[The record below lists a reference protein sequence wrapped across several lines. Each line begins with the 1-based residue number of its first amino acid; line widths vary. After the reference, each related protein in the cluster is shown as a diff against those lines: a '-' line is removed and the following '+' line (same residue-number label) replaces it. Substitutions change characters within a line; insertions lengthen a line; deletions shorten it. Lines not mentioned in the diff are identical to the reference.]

1 MKNNVNDN
9 NKLAFSL
16 DDGGFISRTLR
27 HEALKKGIAAAAA
40 GVLFAIAS
48 EALFPSNES

>member
-1 MKNNVNDN
+1 MKNIKNDTIN
-9 NKLAFSL
+9 ALAF
-16 DDGGFISRTLR
+16 DDAGFISRMLR
-27 HEALKKGIAAAAA
+27 HEAFKKGVAAAAA